1 MSRSSSIKVG
11 STAALK
17 KSIAQS
23 YLELQRLRQLVQ
35 EVERSLASHDVF
47 TTPSGSRIN
56 RRRRI
61 KLNARV
67 SLRRCAVT
75 KLSN

>member
-35 EVERSLASHDVF
+35 EAERSITLHDVF
-47 TTPSGSRIN
+47 TTPSGFQN
-56 RRRRI
+56 
-61 KLNARV
+61 
-67 SLRRCAVT
+67 
-75 KLSN
+75 